1 MGVGFH
7 HTLYSQFVE
16 GELLPNLENPRQLLS
31 GFSQTIEPTGFG
43 FIGPDWMPRLS
54 HAGTYDEAWMQTRMP
69 LLPKDFNR
77 RFFNAAPT
85 DQIVPQGYLRG
96 NERGI
101 VVGAVPEGQWV
112 FSLPAEPPPMC
123 TVYIKRN
130 PMQTPIAHLD
140 TVIVDADAKQV
151 SLMWRAHLPVPGGRI
166 HDVQAIKVVPHPA
179 SVHATSQP
187 ISVPVS

>member
-1 MGVGFH
+1 
-7 HTLYSQFVE
+7 
-16 GELLPNLENPRQLLS
+16 
-31 GFSQTIEPTGFG
+31 
-43 FIGPDWMPRLS
+43 
-54 HAGTYDEAWMQTRMP
+54 
-69 LLPKDFNR
+69 
-77 RFFNAAPT
+77 
-85 DQIVPQGYLRG
+85 
-96 NERGI
+96 
-101 VVGAVPEGQWV
+101 
-112 FSLPAEPPPMC
+112 MC